1 MDIGISESDF
11 WQMTLAEIER
21 AAQCWQRKQRRELQE
36 KAKLTHILADLVGHS
51 VARIY
56 SQNAKMPT
64 IYEAFPNLFEETET
78 ERERKAAAAME
89 ISAIRFMQFATAHN
103 NKKGGANGN

>member
-1 MDIGISESDF
+1 
-11 WQMTLAEIER
+11 MTFAEIER

-56 SQNAKMPT
+56 SQNATMPT

-78 ERERKAAAAME
+78 ERERKTAAAME

>member
-1 MDIGISESDF
+1 MSF
-11 WQMTLAEIER
+11 AEIER
-21 AAQCWQRKQRRELQE
+21 AAKSWQRKQRRELQE
-36 KAKLTHILADLVGHS
+36 KAKLSHILADLIGHS

-56 SQNAKMPT
+56 SQNATMPS

-78 ERERKAAAAME
+78 DKEQKAAAAAE
-89 ISAIRFMQFATAHN
+89 ISALRFMQFATAHN